1 MVCFW
6 LIQAVAPRG
15 VPNPDGIA
23 YLDISYSCLAGNW
36 HALLKWAH
44 LARLKV
50 VAEIPEADVSN
61 FWASAQTERVKAI
74 QWLASSGA
82 RVLVT
87 RNVPESAMSMGWT
100 AVPDTDYCILKL
112 PEVNSHP

>member
-1 MVCFW
+1 
-6 LIQAVAPRG
+6 
-15 VPNPDGIA
+15 
-23 YLDISYSCLAGNW
+23 
-36 HALLKWAH
+36 LKWAH

-61 FWASAQTERVKAI
+61 FWASAQTERVKAM

-87 RNVPESAMSMGWT
+87 RNVPESGIRWDGQPSQ
-100 AVPDTDYCILKL
+100 ILIIAFLNYQK
-112 PEVNSHP
+112 

>member
-50 VAEIPEADVSN
+50 VAEIPEADGSN

-74 QWLASSGA
+74 QRLASSGA
-82 RVLVT
+82 ECLLL
-87 RNVPESAMSMGWT
+87 AMFPKAQCRWDGQPSQ
-100 AVPDTDYCILKL
+100 ILIIAFLNYRK
-112 PEVNSHP
+112 